1 MSSSQALKIK
11 PQEDVVCKPGG
22 MADIGQGG
30 SVLSAAACLS
40 VVRVKE
46 TLLVNVR
53 GNQSGHAAEN
63 GGTFKDTCHS
73 FNAHRHPVN
82 LD

>member
-1 MSSSQALKIK
+1 MSSSQAPKIK

-22 MADIGQGG
+22 RADTRQRG
-30 SVLSAAACLS
+30 SVLSAATCLS
-40 VVRVKE
+40 VARVKE

-53 GNQSGHAAEN
+53 GNQSSHAAKHLK
-63 GGTFKDTCHS
+63 TLAVHFMPT
-73 FNAHRHPVN
+73 N